1 VQAPLHQS
9 RVTATP
15 WHGIYGTQIDSARHY
30 GRHWHA
36 TYGFG
41 LLQRGAQRSASGRGD
56 VVAYA
61 GDLIATNPGEVHDGR
76 PFDEAPRRWRMLYLE
91 PGVFESLMADVE
103 ADVGADACASAGTA
117 AVVCPV
123 IQHPQL
129 TQVLQRLFLHID
141 QWGEQPE
148 PNGVDALACDESLVR
163 TFTGLLCAHT
173 TSQRLAQP
181 AAHAVQP
188 AAHAVRWARDRL
200 ADDLLHAP
208 TLGELASLVGL
219 SKYQLLRRFEKTYG
233 LPPHAWLL
241 QQRLEKA
248 RGLIRGGHRLADAAA
263 DSGFADQ
270 SHMTRLFVRQ
280 FGFTP
285 GAWSAISFKT
295 ASA

>member
-1 VQAPLHQS
+1 MHAPAHQS

-41 LLQRGAQRSASGRGD
+41 LLQRGAQRSASGCGD

-76 PFDEAPRRWRMLYLE
+76 PFDASPRRWRMLYLE
-91 PGVFESLMADVE
+91 ASVFQSLMAD
-103 ADVGADACASAGTA
+103 AAADACAPAGTT
-117 AVVCPV
+117 AVVRPV
-123 IQHPQL
+123 IQNPQL
-129 TQVLQRLFLHID
+129 TRALQHLFWCLD
-141 QWGEQPE
+141 QWGVQPGR
-148 PNGVDALACDESLVR
+148 NGVGGLACDESLVR
-163 TFTGLLCAHT
+163 TLTGLLRAHT
-173 TSQRLAQP
+173 TCQPAVRP
-181 AAHAVQP
+181 AAHD
-188 AAHAVRWARDRL
+188 VRSARDRL
-200 ADDLLHAP
+200 ADDPLNAP
-208 TLGELASLVGL
+208 SLAELASLVGL
-219 SKYQLLRRFEKTYG
+219 SRYQLLRRFEKAYG

-248 RGLIRGGHRLADAAA
+248 RGLIRAGHRLADAAA
-263 DSGFADQ
+263 DCGFADQ

-285 GAWSAISFKT
+285 GAWQQLGSAISFKT
-295 ASA
+295 KSA